1 MSKQPSKRPRTLS
14 SSSPSRSR
22 KRTIPQ
28 FGAPTTDDSP
38 NANPST
44 HPATNPFSTRTPLY
58 NAHGGNAIPAL
69 STLAARVFVASFRVL
84 GARGEVTEGNDGRT
98 GGYEKVRVSGRG
110 REGRRKCDWAYTAR
124 WLRALPDLLASRL
137 FAMLTAAVPAYLSH
151 ALIVTIGIQYN
162 QSGSS
167 TKADTIQSIIYFLR
181 GPSVT
186 LTNDLTGVERATLF
200 AIPRIT
206 RSSATDTS
214 TLRELHLIGLDAF
227 SDSTFASIITSLP
240 ELRVLVLRGCTKVS
254 FKTVQA
260 AASSCPSLQVV
271 NLNYTVI
278 PPSSLITLFINCRAL
293 EVLKVAGVPN
303 WTDATFSKLLAGLCQ
318 SGRPSDSPESDA
330 VEPQSILARNTLP
343 LRTLKL
349 RQTGLSDTSIHAI
362 VALCPHLRRLDI
374 SFTSA
379 RHLPWSI
386 NTNTVTHANRDEV
399 SKNNDSTN
407 ASTILPLEKLTLTA
421 TQIPPSSL
429 LSLLPR
435 LPHLHVLAL
444 GAMGSAPSTSRSG
457 VSAGMGLTDE
467 VLGKLTDGLVLA
479 KRKREDK
486 SGAKGGL
493 ESVNL
498 AGNSKLGFTSRAGRG
513 ALEELVRRIGRG
525 CKKLNLAGVSS
536 LRSADLRG
544 LLEYNDGED
553 GRRTP
558 TLEHLVLTNTGI
570 DDEAAPY
577 IAACSSLAILELGGT
592 KITSAG
598 LFPIIDACPR
608 LEKLDLTSCRG
619 VSVVDRRRFFE
630 VWERE
635 WKDN

>member
-1 MSKQPSKRPRTLS
+1 
-14 SSSPSRSR
+14 
-22 KRTIPQ
+22 
-28 FGAPTTDDSP
+28 
-38 NANPST
+38 
-44 HPATNPFSTRTPLY
+44 
-58 NAHGGNAIPAL
+58 
-69 STLAARVFVASFRVL
+69 
-84 GARGEVTEGNDGRT
+84 
-98 GGYEKVRVSGRG
+98 
-110 REGRRKCDWAYTAR
+110 
-124 WLRALPDLLASRL
+124 
-137 FAMLTAAVPAYLSH
+137 MLTAAVPAYLSH
-151 ALIVTIGIQYN
+151 ALIVT
-162 QSGSS
+162 
-167 TKADTIQSIIYFLR
+167 YFLR

-303 WTDATFSKLLAGLCQ
+303 WVSSSFPPISCANA
-318 SGRPSDSPESDA
+318 E
-330 VEPQSILARNTLP
+330 
-343 LRTLKL
+343 
-349 RQTGLSDTSIHAI
+349 TGLSDTSIHAI

-379 RHLPWSI
+379 RHLPC
-386 NTNTVTHANRDEV
+386 
-399 SKNNDSTN
+399 
-407 ASTILPLEKLTLTA
+407 TILPLEKLTLTA

-479 KRKREDK
+479 KR
-486 SGAKGGL
+486 GL

-592 KITSAG
+592 KITSVSHF
-598 LFPIIDACPR
+598 FPFPSLIH
-608 LEKLDLTSCRG
+608 LS
-619 VSVVDRRRFFE
+619 
-630 VWERE
+630 
-635 WKDN
+635 